1 MIRLQQLK
9 LIISH
14 DEKQLKDEIYH
25 KLKLNKN
32 THFDFKIVKRSI
44 DARKKP
50 ELYFNYIIDVDLH
63 DEKSEKNIIR
73 KLRKNDIVFSKEV
86 PYVFS
91 VTGSKP
97 VENRPVVVGSGPAG
111 LFCALMLARAGFK
124 PLLIERGAPVDKR
137 SILVNKFW
145 EDGVLDPEVNVQFGE
160 GGAGTF
166 SDGKLNTLVKD
177 VSSRNKVVLSEFVK
191 AGAKEEILYMNKPHI
206 GTDELRKIVVNI
218 RNEINSLGGEV
229 RFYSKLTDFQIK
241 DDCIK
246 KICINNNEW
255 IEVSHVVLAI
265 GHSARDTFKM
275 IKDKNIVMQQKAF
288 AIGVRIEHPQKMIN
302 LSQYGSESVKQLGAA
317 DYKLTAKDVSG
328 RGVFSFCMC
337 PGGYVVNASSE
348 EESLAV
354 NGMSY
359 AARDSANANS
369 AILVTVNEKD
379 FGSDDVL
386 AGVALQRKL
395 EKKAFAAGE
404 GNVPIQLY
412 GDYFKNVES
421 SCFGD
426 FETCMRGKYAFGNVR
441 DIFPEEIG
449 NAIANGIAQ
458 FDRKIKGYARYDAIM
473 SGVESRSSS
482 PVRIVRGDDMQSL
495 NIKGLYPCGEG
506 AGYAGGITSAA
517 MDGIKVAEAI
527 AKEYKVV

>member
-1 MIRLQQLK
+1 MIVLK
-9 LIISH
+9 KYASIIMNG
-14 DEKQLKDEIYH
+14 LKYH
-25 KLKLNKN
+25 MLCWL
-32 THFDFKIVKRSI
+32 S
-44 DARKKP
+44 
-50 ELYFNYIIDVDLH
+50 
-63 DEKSEKNIIR
+63 
-73 KLRKNDIVFSKEV
+73 DIL
-86 PYVFS
+86 P
-91 VTGSKP
+91 GS
-97 VENRPVVVGSGPAG
+97 
-111 LFCALMLARAGFK
+111 
-124 PLLIERGAPVDKR
+124 
-137 SILVNKFW
+137 
-145 EDGVLDPEVNVQFGE
+145 
-160 GGAGTF
+160 
-166 SDGKLNTLVKD
+166 
-177 VSSRNKVVLSEFVK
+177 
-191 AGAKEEILYMNKPHI
+191 
-206 GTDELRKIVVNI
+206 
-218 RNEINSLGGEV
+218 
-229 RFYSKLTDFQIK
+229 
-241 DDCIK
+241 
-246 KICINNNEW
+246 
-255 IEVSHVVLAI
+255 
-265 GHSARDTFKM
+265 TFKLM
-275 IKDKNIVMQQKAF
+275 QDKNIVMQQKAF

-337 PGGYVVNASSE
+337 PGGYVVSASSE

-517 MDGIKVAEAI
+517 MDGIKVAESI